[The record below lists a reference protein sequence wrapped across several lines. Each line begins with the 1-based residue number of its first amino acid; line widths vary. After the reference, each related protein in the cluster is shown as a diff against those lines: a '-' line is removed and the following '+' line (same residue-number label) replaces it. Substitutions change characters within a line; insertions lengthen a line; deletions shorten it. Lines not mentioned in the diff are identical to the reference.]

1 MYIVGTNIIS
11 SLGFDT
17 KENFRHIAAGLS
29 GVKRYEAG
37 TLDMPEP
44 FVASLIDR
52 RRLEDHFSGIDN
64 NHIAREAT
72 LLEKAAIA
80 SITDA
85 NTEARIDLSSSKTL
99 ILLSTTKGNVD
110 SLSTPDGCGHL
121 PFLWHSAKVVNSFF
135 GNPNKPLVVSNACI
149 SGVAAQI
156 TASRELVGD
165 DFEHVVVVGVDM
177 LSKFIVSGFA
187 SFRALSAELCRPFD
201 RHRCGLN
208 LGEAAATIIFSAHKD
223 HSRRTIRFV
232 EGAIRN
238 DATHISA
245 PSRTAEG
252 LSRALQY
259 ITYKHSIYADS
270 LAFISA
276 HGTATPYN
284 DSMEINAVY
293 RSRLESVP
301 IGSLK
306 AYFGH
311 TLGAA
316 GLLET
321 IISCE
326 ALEAGVVIPTLNCT
340 DVESIQATDGRTFY
354 PNVTSTI
361 RRTDKRYF
369 LKMISG
375 FGGVN
380 AVALFHLEPDT
391 QNPQLNN

>member
-64 NHIAREAT
+64 NIAREAT

-110 SLSTPDGCGHL
+110 CLSAPDGCVHR
-121 PFLWHSAKVVNSFF
+121 PFLWHSAKVINSFF
-135 GNPNKPLVVSNACI
+135 GNPNKPLVISNACI

-340 DVESIQATDGRTFY
+340 DVESIQAADGRTFY

-380 AVALFHLEPDT
+380 AVALFHLEPNP
-391 QNPQLNN
+391 QNPRLNV